1 MTYFS
6 KHDQHSKEDSNINS
20 KADNFDPV
28 CGMKVDSINAKGG
41 VSHYNGV
48 NYFFC
53 SSKCKIKFDNN
64 PKLYLNSKKTEV
76 LQQSTKPAILLSQ
89 SREYTCP
96 MHPEIKQIG
105 PGSCPICGM
114 ALEPV
119 MSLSDQQEDQTEY
132 LDMKKR
138 FWISFFLSMPL
149 LIVSMGGRHFLAS
162 SSSQSMMSN
171 LELFF
176 STPVVLWSG
185 WPFFLRFW
193 LSIKNKKL
201 NMFTLIGLGVG
212 VAYIFSLFAIL
223 FPQFF
228 PESLKDSR
236 TGQLGLYFEPA
247 AVIVT
252 LVLLGQV
259 LELKARYQTGAA
271 IKALLG
277 LSPKTA
283 RRIKTDGTEEE
294 VDLVQIQVGDRVRI
308 RPGEKVPVD
317 GIIQSGLSSID
328 ESMVTGESIPV
339 EKTRGAKVIGAT
351 INGTGSL
358 IIEAQKVGRETLLA
372 QIIQMVAEAQRS
384 RAPIQK
390 LADQISGYFVP
401 IVVMVSILTGIAWA
415 LWGPE
420 PRLGFALVN
429 AIAVLIIACPCAL
442 GLATPMSIM
451 VATGRS
457 AKMGVLFKDAEA
469 IEMMKKVQVL
479 IVDKTGTLTEG
490 KPQLTLVKSVGQV
503 DENKILSLAASLEQ
517 ESEHPLASAIVRAA
531 KSRNLVFEK
540 VDSFTSITGK
550 GVKAIVNGN
559 QSVLVGNKALMD
571 EFSISITNVEPE
583 VDQLRNEGQTLM
595 FISINNKLEGYIGVA
610 DPIKATTNEALSKL
624 KSSGLYIVMVTGD
637 NQRTA
642 RAVAAKV
649 HLDEVVADVLPHQK
663 VEIVKKYQDRGL
675 IVAMAG
681 DGINDAPALAQAHV
695 GIAMGTGTDVAMK
708 SAGLTLVKG
717 DLKGIIRARDM
728 SLKTITNIK
737 QNLFF
742 AFVYNAIGVPIAA
755 GILYPFTGLLL
766 SPIIAAAAM
775 SLSSVSVI
783 ANALRLRGMKI

>member
-1 MTYFS
+1 MTNFS
-6 KHDQHSKEDSNINS
+6 KHDQHSKADSNING
-20 KADNFDPV
+20 KADSFDPV
-28 CGMKVDSINAKGG
+28 CGMKVDPINAKGG

-64 PKLYLNSKKTEV
+64 PKLYLNSKKNEV
-76 LQQSTKPAILLSQ
+76 LQHSTKPAILLSQ

-119 MSLSDQQEDQTEY
+119 MSSSDQQEDQTEY

-149 LIVSMGGRHFLAS
+149 LIVSMGGRHFLES
-162 SSSQSMMSN
+162 SSSQSMMNN

-176 STPVVLWSG
+176 STPVVLWGG
-185 WPFFLRFW
+185 WPFFQRFW
-193 LSIKNKKL
+193 QSIKNKKL

-283 RRIKTDGTEEE
+283 RRIKIDGTEEE
-294 VDLVQIQVGDRVRI
+294 VDLVQIQVGDRIRI

-339 EKTRGAKVIGAT
+339 EKTIGAKIIGAT

-358 IIEAQKVGRETLLA
+358 IIEARKVGRETLLA

-390 LADQISGYFVP
+390 LADQVSGYFVP
-401 IVVMVSILTGIAWA
+401 IVVMVSILTGIVWV

-550 GVKAIVNGN
+550 GVKAIVSGN

-571 EFSISITNVEPE
+571 EFSISITNIEPE

-595 FISINNKLEGYIGVA
+595 FVCINNKLEGYIGVA

>member
-1 MTYFS
+1 MTNFS
-6 KHDQHSKEDSNINS
+6 KHDQHSKADSNINS
-20 KADNFDPV
+20 KAGSFDPV
-28 CGMKVDSINAKGG
+28 CGMKVDPINAKGG

-64 PKLYLNSKKTEV
+64 PKLYLNSKKNEV
-76 LQQSTKPAILLSQ
+76 LQHSTKPAILLSQ

-105 PGSCPICGM
+105 PGNCPICGM

-119 MSLSDQQEDQTEY
+119 MSSSDQQEDQTEY

-149 LIVSMGGRHFLAS
+149 LIVSTGGRHFLES
-162 SSSQSMMSN
+162 SSSQSMMNN

-176 STPVVLWSG
+176 STPVVLWGG
-185 WPFFLRFW
+185 WPFFQRFW
-193 LSIKNKKL
+193 QSIKNKKL

-294 VDLVQIQVGDRVRI
+294 VDLVQIQVGDRIRI

-339 EKTRGAKVIGAT
+339 EKTIGAKVIGAT

-358 IIEAQKVGRETLLA
+358 IIEARKVGRETLLA

-390 LADQISGYFVP
+390 LADQVSGYFVP
-401 IVVMVSILTGIAWA
+401 IVVMVSILTGIVWV

-479 IVDKTGTLTEG
+479 IVDKTVTLTEG

-550 GVKAIVNGN
+550 GVKAIVSGN

-571 EFSISITNVEPE
+571 EFSISITNIEPE

-595 FISINNKLEGYIGVA
+595 FVCINNKLEGYIGVA